1 MSSIA
6 ISSLLVALSIVA
18 IVYLTA
24 KVKFSVFGS
33 LFAVSI
39 VLALSTNV
47 PVEKVID
54 LLKTSFGNT
63 LGGIS
68 FIIIFG
74 AAIAVCMERSGGAL
88 SIATHILK
96 KAGERNAKPALAWT
110 GFIPGLTIFC
120 DYAGRQPRA
129 VHSGWR
135 HLCHSRS
142 AGCLLLGQLHE
153 QRARLRPCCHGSG

>member
-6 ISSLLVALSIVA
+6 ISSLLVALSIVT

-47 PVEKVID
+47 PVAKVID

-68 FIIIFG
+68 FIIILAPPLRYAWS
-74 AAIAVCMERSGGAL
+74 AAAV
-88 SIATHILK
+88 
-96 KAGERNAKPALAWT
+96 
-110 GFIPGLTIFC
+110 
-120 DYAGRQPRA
+120 
-129 VHSGWR
+129 
-135 HLCHSRS
+135 RS
-142 AGCLLLGQLHE
+142 AL
-153 QRARLRPCCHGSG
+153 PPIF